1 MTIGILNLILY
12 IPQSNSLKAKRQVLH
27 SLKAN
32 LRNSFNIAVAQIGD
46 EDKWQ
51 KAKLA
56 IVGVEKNRE
65 TMNSSLSRIINFIEN
80 FNQVELINHDLEL
93 I

>member
-12 IPQSNSLKAKRQVLH
+12 LPNSNSLKAKRQILH

-32 LRNSFNIAVAQIGD
+32 LRNSFNIAITQIDD

-51 KAKLA
+51 KAILA
-56 IVGVEKNRE
+56 VVGVEKNRN
-65 TMNSSLSRIINFIEN
+65 TMNSNLSRIINFIEN
-80 FNQVELINHDLEL
+80 FSEVQLVNHQIQLI
-93 I
+93 